1 MVGVGEKTEGY
12 TMRTY
17 ETMVIVDAMISDE
30 AIAAELKV
38 IEEKIKAKGEI
49 VRRDDW
55 GKRKMAYLI
64 NKKSHGYYA
73 IFYYS
78 AAPEVV
84 AELETGFKIND
95 NMLRWMTL
103 VDYPMT
109 EVVYNQDMGALP
121 DDLGMDVDD
130 GEAE

>member
-1 MVGVGEKTEGY
+1 MK
-12 TMRTY
+12 TY

-38 IEEKIKAKGEI
+38 IEDKIKAKGEI

-73 IFYYS
+73 IFYYT
-78 AAPEVV
+78 AAAEVV
-84 AELETGFKIND
+84 VDLESGFKIND
-95 NMLRWMTL
+95 NVLRWLTL
-103 VDYPMT
+103 ADYPMSD
-109 EVVYNQDMGALP
+109 VVYTQDSNTNG
-121 DDLGMDVDD
+121 DDIAMDVEE